1 MKKIIA
7 TKEFL
12 VNGTPYPGFP
22 LLYDDEHRLVTDVH
36 KYLIKRCIRSGRAK
50 STKSWGQYGH
60 SLYDYFDWL
69 EMNFVKV
76 DGGVSIRDA
85 WKFGC
90 GLDDNIEESTLAQ
103 YRDWLLRPINHPAH
117 PGCGLAIST
126 VNDRLGEVIR
136 FYQYALRQ
144 CMIDQLPFEVD
155 EIKVSKPTG

>member
-136 FYQYALRQ
+136 FYQYAL
-144 CMIDQLPFEVD
+144 
-155 EIKVSKPTG
+155 